1 MHDYEGQT
9 HGYTAEEAE
18 QEANEQL
25 LDMIEAEQAKHAH
38 VVPECFTMDESEI
51 KKNADLISDKI
62 DQVMSDVGRHAD
74 LYVICELAKL
84 YIKER
89 MNENG

>member
-1 MHDYEGQT
+1 MNDYEEQT
-9 HGYTAEEAE
+9 HGFTAEEAE

-38 VVPECFTMDESEI
+38 VVPECFAMDGSEI
-51 KKNADLISDKI
+51 KKNADLITAKI
-62 DQVMSDVGRHAD
+62 NQVMTDAGRHAD
-74 LYVICELAKL
+74 LYIICELAKL

-89 MNENG
+89 INDNG